1 MNRCVV
7 VVVAVVAAAVAAAA
21 DLNSTANII
30 SDCSQDLQTV
40 VRKQKITSTILRVF
54 ALYSS
59 SSSSSSFLSSFIFV
73 LSQAAPIPLSFI
85 YSLYPFL
92 GAFANLGKATL
103 LASSCMSVCESGRME
118 QFGFH

>member
-54 ALYSS
+54 ALYS